1 MKKDSVEQE
10 IKYVDRERAEI
21 SNTLSGNLV
30 QAQVENSHPFMFG
43 LPTELY
49 FLNQASSLYRIDK
62 SWNTL
67 LKTDVKPKYL
77 GFLGKNM
84 SKLLPSSSFF
94 AVKEKGKGKTETTQN
109 TVETDNKRNC
119 TRIMLSSKNELTHF
133 FACASV
139 RMTYK
144 ISFWSP
150 PSNFP

>member
-1 MKKDSVEQE
+1 MKKDTVEQE
-10 IKYVDRERAEI
+10 IKYADRERAEI

-30 QAQVENSHPFMFG
+30 QAQVENTHPFMFG
-43 LPTELY
+43 FPTELY

-94 AVKEKGKGKTETTQN
+94 AVKEKGKGKFVWFGFNPLFRAIPSEA
-109 TVETDNKRNC
+109 
-119 TRIMLSSKNELTHF
+119 SSILDHVLLYAN
-133 FACASV
+133 
-139 RMTYK
+139 Y
-144 ISFWSP
+144 
-150 PSNFP
+150 